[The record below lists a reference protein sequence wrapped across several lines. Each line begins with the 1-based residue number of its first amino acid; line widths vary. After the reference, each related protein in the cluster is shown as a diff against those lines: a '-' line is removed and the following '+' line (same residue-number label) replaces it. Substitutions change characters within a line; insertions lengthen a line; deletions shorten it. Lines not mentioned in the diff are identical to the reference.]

1 MAFGGPEPWVPTSL
15 LGQRLKT
22 EEKTPDLEFT
32 VLSVGFNEE
41 GRYALRLSAEN
52 PLQASTG
59 AGVQL
64 QVNDGETLPI
74 CSAVTNVVEQ
84 QDPGQSLT
92 LTRNKF
98 VFTLPKGFCKND
110 GHHDAQL
117 RVEALTLGGASGSE
131 VWRVGEAI
139 FPIYPRPD
147 QPRMNLS
154 AQEHKDLYRYCGS
167 LALLRASTDPTA
179 RHCGGLAY
187 SVAFRVHGSLSL
199 APQTALWGP
208 PHPSHHGQSPRCP
221 GCRPGLSGRQDAT
234 LRPQQSLDVKG
245 KQRGLPWMKG

>member
-1 MAFGGPEPWVPTSL
+1 MLKGGHPQGNLSQPGYDSEAWQPRFPEGLACPTHWLGESGRPQGPSL
-15 LGQRLKT
+15 
-22 EEKTPDLEFT
+22 
-32 VLSVGFNEE
+32 
-41 GRYALRLSAEN
+41 N
-52 PLQASTG
+52 PTF
-59 AGVQL
+59 
-64 QVNDGETLPI
+64 PH
-74 CSAVTNVVEQ
+74 
-84 QDPGQSLT
+84 P
-92 LTRNKF
+92 
-98 VFTLPKGFCKND
+98 GFCKND

-221 GCRPGLSGRQDAT
+221 GCR
-234 LRPQQSLDVKG
+234 
-245 KQRGLPWMKG
+245 